1 MSDIEDFIQAIDSGS
16 NVEARNVFNTMMQD
30 KLSAALDVKRAEV
43 ADRVY
48 NAAETEQM
56 ELEEPEE
63 EFTDVDIQG
72 TEIESD

>member
-1 MSDIEDFIQAIDSGS
+1 MSDIEDFIHAVDSGS

-30 KLSAALDVKRAEV
+30 KLSAALDAKRAEI

-48 NAAETEQM
+48 NNAAETEQV
-56 ELEEPEE
+56 EPEE

>member
-1 MSDIEDFIQAIDSGS
+1 MSDIEDFIHAVDSGS

-30 KLSAALDVKRAEV
+30 KLSAALDAKRAEI

-48 NAAETEQM
+48 NAAETEQV
-56 ELEEPEE
+56 EPEE